1 MTPRGSQK
9 FLRSVFRIGRDRNKF
24 MRPYPRDIL
33 FTTVSTGLCEG
44 ASSIDP
50 RPRAYTRTWA
60 VGGKKFAT
68 ISCFDVLPFTIS
80 PYLHQR
86 CLSNVRKHLLIAWT
100 IRLKRVPMLSYPRC
114 KIEKEKNIEK
124 NARREAKSNPSISKS
139 ASSIGRNRSMIIC
152 GKLNNEQNGE
162 FCLNSA

>member
-50 RPRAYTRTWA
+50 RPRLYTYLRGEKSLQRSLA
-60 VGGKKFAT
+60 
-68 ISCFDVLPFTIS
+68 ISL
-80 PYLHQR
+80 QR
-86 CLSNVRKHLLIAWT
+86 IPLYDLSLSSSEMFIERSKTSFNRLDNSIETSSNVI
-100 IRLKRVPMLSYPRC
+100 LS
-114 KIEKEKNIEK
+114 
-124 NARREAKSNPSISKS
+124 
-139 ASSIGRNRSMIIC
+139 SM
-152 GKLNNEQNGE
+152 
-162 FCLNSA
+162 